1 MPPRRLARLSR
12 NQLRLRRLR
21 REDFRRHHNEAAAHL
36 RAAAERLATRGPRR
50 SLRIAWLWDNTP
62 DIAAGRAPWY
72 RLILFGE
79 EGYGRWGYPL
89 DGYTVIVGDDGDS
102 STDTYY

>member
-1 MPPRRLARLSR
+1 MPPRRRARLSR
-12 NQLRLRRLR
+12 NQLHLRRLR
-21 REDFRRHHNEAAAHL
+21 HEDFRRRRNKTAAHL
-36 RAAAERLATRGPRR
+36 RAAAERLTARGPRR

-89 DGYTVIVGDDGDS
+89 DGYTVIVGDDGDA
-102 STDTYY
+102 STDTD